1 MFNKNGK
8 TEILTEK
15 IDTLI
20 GPNTTFE
27 GTIKAEGTVRINGNV
42 TGEIIVTGN
51 VIIGD
56 SSTINGN
63 ITAGSAYISG
73 IIHGNISTN
82 DQLHLTPSSK
92 IFGDIVVKNVII
104 DEGAV
109 FNGRCKAITNENTD
123 TTEKASLDIYKSINS
138 DINTNNENDNLE

>member
-1 MFNKNGK
+1 MFNKGGR

-15 IDTLI
+15 VDTLI

-27 GTIKAEGTVRINGNV
+27 GIIKADGTVRINGNV
-42 TGEIIVTGN
+42 TGEVIVTGN

-56 SSTINGN
+56 SSTIKGN
-63 ITAGSAYISG
+63 INAINAYISG
-73 IIHGNISTN
+73 IVHGNISTS
-82 DQLHLTPSSK
+82 DQLHMTPTSK

-109 FNGRCKAITNENTD
+109 FNGHCKAITSESTNATKIASSDTDTYNEN
-123 TTEKASLDIYKSINS
+123 
-138 DINTNNENDNLE
+138 NNIA